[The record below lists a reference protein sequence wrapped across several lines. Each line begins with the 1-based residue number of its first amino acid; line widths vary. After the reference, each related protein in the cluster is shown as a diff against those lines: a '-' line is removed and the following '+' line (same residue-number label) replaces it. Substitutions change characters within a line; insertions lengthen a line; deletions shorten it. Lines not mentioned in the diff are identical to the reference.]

1 MNILRLTLT
10 ILFITTIALTQSGE
24 AQAKWTTLKHQ
35 GTSVYLYLPTT
46 LGSTDK
52 PALMVNLHGCAQ
64 KGKVLRDHGNWN
76 SAADAFKTIILIP
89 EVPKGGVIA
98 GCWDYY
104 GLNHNRTNR
113 HNEFVLS
120 LVSKIVGLYN
130 INENQIYISGLSS
143 GGGLSMVLGC
153 LAPDIFAG
161 VALNAA
167 PSIGTGAT
175 EVSRSRMSLEQIK
188 ANCLKLAGDKST
200 YLRTQIA
207 AVIFGDNDFLVDPDY
222 NRKNARALSEIF
234 QATGEEEI
242 DLNLLKGTN
251 TQGVGTL
258 FKKRGKGV
266 VSLLENKNLGH
277 NWPAGSGG
285 RPASFVSKQSVNF
298 PYYLLKFLN
307 SNNRRP

>member
-1 MNILRLTLT
+1 MNILRLA
-10 ILFITTIALTQSGE
+10 ILFLAVVHFSQSSE
-24 AQAKWTTLKHQ
+24 VQAKWMTLNHQ
-35 GTSVYLYLPTT
+35 GSSVYLYKPST

-52 PALMVNLHGCAQ
+52 PSLMVNLHGCAQ
-64 KGKVLRDHGNWN
+64 KGKVLRDHGNWK
-76 SAADAFKTIILIP
+76 SAADAFKTIIIIP

-104 GLNHNRTNR
+104 GLNHNRSNR
-113 HNEFVLS
+113 HNGFILS
-120 LVSKIVGLYN
+120 LVSKIIGLYN

-167 PSIGTGAT
+167 PSVGTRSS
-175 EVSRSRMSLEQIK
+175 EVSRSKMPVEEIK

-207 AVIFGDNDFLVDPDY
+207 ALIFGDNDFLVDPEY
-222 NRKNARALSEIF
+222 NRKNAGALSEIF
-234 QATGEEEI
+234 QATGEEKF
-242 DLNLLKGTN
+242 DLNLLKGTH
-251 TQGVGTL
+251 TQGLGTL
-258 FKKRGKGV
+258 YKNKGKDV
-266 VSLLENKNLGH
+266 VSLIENKGLGH